1 MSAPFN
7 QNVEITGLTSYAVS
21 IPNAGP
27 IAADWKLLL
36 PTVTGGG
43 GQSSVVM
50 TVVNGTGPVTV
61 YTGVAGAAGGSL
73 NTLCAANDVLTFTLS
88 SSAAADLPLNV
99 IKCAIQIAQGVS

>member
-7 QNVEITGLTSYAVS
+7 QNAELSGLTSYAVS

-27 IAADWKLLL
+27 VAADWKISL

-50 TVVNGTGPVTV
+50 TVVNGTGPVTI
-61 YTGVAGAAGGSL
+61 YTGVAGATGGSF
-73 NTLCAANDVLTFTLS
+73 NTLCAAGDVLTFTLS
-88 SSAAADLPLNV
+88 SAAAADTPLTV
-99 IKCAIQIAQGVS
+99 IKCNIQVSQGVS